1 MRTGRQT
8 AKPIAQVA
16 IAQSE
21 LFVGWPAE
29 AIARL
34 VAAADVVRCED
45 GACLHR
51 PGDTAEHLY
60 LIAAGSLRVWR
71 QSPSGRK
78 FTAWVEFPGD
88 FHGIGQ
94 VISEMPHSH
103 MATCKGPTQLVRIP
117 GTVIRDMLRRDGRL
131 AVAVFAG
138 FYRRHRYAWHLYE
151 TASTR
156 GVRARVAALLQSIL
170 LRSRRARSAQA
181 VQLSQDEIAD
191 MLGTRR
197 QVVNRELRAMAA
209 AGVVR
214 LDYGRITVLDADALN
229 DLAVGAD

>member
-1 MRTGRQT
+1 MT
-8 AKPIAQVA
+8 KPIAQVA
-16 IAQSE
+16 IRQSE
-21 LFVGWPAE
+21 LFAAWPAA
-29 AIARL
+29 AIAQL
-34 VAAADVVRCED
+34 VAAAEVVRCED
-45 GACLHR
+45 GTCLHR
-51 PGDTAEHLY
+51 PGDAPEYLY

-103 MATCKGPTQLVRIP
+103 MATCKDPTQLVRIP
-117 GTVIRDMLRRDGRL
+117 GALIREMLREDGRL

-138 FYRRHRYAWHLYE
+138 FYRRHRYAWQLYE

-156 GVRARVAALLQSIL
+156 AIRPRIAALLQSIL
-170 LRSRRARSAQA
+170 SRSRRSRSAPA

-209 AGVVR
+209 AGAVR
-214 LDYGRITVLDADALN
+214 VDYGRITVLDTDVLN
-229 DLAVGAD
+229 ELAAAA